1 MREQIYPELKKEM
14 ELNSNAVG
22 AFVIP
27 SPPAHLTAV
36 EPVDLL
42 LFVLSG
48 SPTQQTTVY
57 HYRSWRIKAV
67 WVSLSQVFTS
77 IMNGECEDYAEWVL
91 NGDILYDPEKK
102 VQELVTIVQGFPA
115 EYRSKKMC
123 IELCSLLDGYQ
134 RSRWHLKLGE
144 VMDAYI
150 SIQETLKRWGR
161 LAVMEAGEFP
171 RQDLWNQIR
180 YLQPGIYKWYQELAS
195 GGESPE
201 QRIRLVLLAIEYA
214 VLSKLEWYGR
224 YILNLFRQ
232 QQKMWSLRELN
243 QRCGLEGVSIDLY
256 LLVEELVKRSLVEEI
271 TLPQEMLTEQRYRL
285 AVTNSRKLKGS

>member
-1 MREQIYPELKKEM
+1 MREQIYPELKKEI

-22 AFVIP
+22 ALIIP

-42 LFVLSG
+42 LFVLVRKT
-48 SPTQQTTVY
+48 PQQATVY
-57 HYRSWRIKAV
+57 HYRSWRIKTV
-67 WVSLSQVFTS
+67 WVSWSCAFAS
-77 IMNGECEDYAEWVL
+77 IINGERGDYVEWIL
-91 NGDILYDPEKK
+91 HGEILYDPERK
-102 VQELVTIVQGFPA
+102 VEELATIVQRFPT

-123 IELCSLLDGYQ
+123 IELCSLLEGYQ

-144 VMDAYI
+144 VMDAYL

-180 YLQPGIYKWYQELAS
+180 RLQPGIYKWYQELAS

-201 QRIRLVLLAIEYA
+201 QRIRLVLLAVEYA
-214 VLSKLEWYGR
+214 VISKLEWYGR
-224 YILNLFRQ
+224 YILNLLQ
-232 QQKMWSLRELN
+232 QQKEMWSLGELN
-243 QRCGLEGVSIDLY
+243 EQFDAENISIDLS
-256 LLVEELVKRSLVEEI
+256 LLMEEMVKRSLVEEI
-271 TLPQEMLTEQRYRL
+271 TLQQEMLTEKRYRL
-285 AVTNSRKLKGS
+285 VVADVRGVKEL